1 MALRLKQ
8 LLALRSCRAAELWAL
23 VEDHLGA
30 EATLYYQ
37 CRVAPTTCQG
47 RPEAPCSWHPAKSG
61 AAARVK
67 PNQGVFR
74 CPLCSAAQMQALHR
88 TARGKRALTLRFK
101 QLLAFRATSTVQ
113 LWALVEDH
121 LGTDALTYYQNR
133 ASAAPRK
140 TLQQQWK
147 EELKLRHSVHPLPDQ
162 EGQRVWRERARE
174 DGRTRDKKFGLAFS
188 EQHSGRAW
196 MSARARRF
204 EFWAREA
211 SWFMCTEC
219 HRLEP
224 RPFHQSSHDKNT
236 QLRARQKKCK
246 HCARGIGYKA
256 PVIGDIPEVL
266 RDLTA
271 NALWALR
278 PIEIDV
284 GEYRRGDYGYRIH
297 TDMTRLRW
305 RPQSV
310 QDQVASLRGEDR
322 RLAREAWRFL
332 HSRPLPTPLK
342 TWKEHT
348 QFFLLHPSYSAYLSF
363 VAQHDLFLAQAG
375 PQPDKSARRLP
386 VRFLE
391 TLGLESALWP
401 HLYPAVA
408 LCETFV
414 RLEDGRRVARERS
427 DMRAAHAQRRQAQRQ
442 QASHAEPQISDTEDE
457 DSGSDDPGESAEEE
471 EDDMESPLHFLKD
484 SARQSLK
491 ASFLAK
497 VMSSVIGYA
506 SDYELAQFVYDLWL
520 WSSLGGAKHA
530 SGVQMRV
537 ALAGKPFSPEY
548 WRTRHFALLDLQ
560 KQLGYPTLFVTIAP
574 YEWSSPY
581 HAFLEDEL
589 LRTFKTRLH
598 LPGPESFHLA
608 HILTQAALGLITGWN
623 KKGRGGWTQHVLSD
637 PSSAAQGS
645 VLNLFGRIEFQDGKR
660 KRGARNE
667 RLDYHGSGRPHVH
680 FLVWLRH
687 PESLPWSE
695 IVCGHLPSHNAPM
708 EQIVRSS
715 QISWTGS
722 GWPRREASTGWEQTA
737 ERLHL
742 HHPESAWKEGVRAYM
757 PDVLASLKCHMDVQA
772 SDGRGML
779 LRYVAGYVPKFSD
792 SFQSNWLDDVSSD
805 YALARRVLTQ
815 YQPLEPEMWLQLG
828 AHLFR
833 QCFAGGGLSRFV
845 VPVPWRDDLPERV
858 QQYMASTWR
867 PQSMTLL
874 TYLRKTN
881 QRGSIHK
888 EYKKAFAGIAA
899 VEGVGPDDW
908 AAWLAAAPYT
918 GAILVA
924 AVTKSRFNDDY
935 YKQWCLLHVPF
946 RALADLWHSRL
957 ELLPAQFQGRRLR
970 VSESCVCFVV
980 CLLLVSTR
988 SDAALACGKLHAGLG
1003 MALLRAGDYWR
1014 DQPAVRADMELEAQ
1028 RDPFIESNLHAP
1040 GAHCPRG
1047 SLLVR
1052 PARERRGP
1060 GP

>member
-1 MALRLKQ
+1 MQVLHQTAHGKRALTLRLKQ
-8 LLALRSCRAAELWAL
+8 LLALRSTDVL
-23 VEDHLGA
+23 
-30 EATLYYQ
+30 
-37 CRVAPTTCQG
+37 
-47 RPEAPCSWHPAKSG
+47 
-61 AAARVK
+61 
-67 PNQGVFR
+67 
-74 CPLCSAAQMQALHR
+74 
-88 TARGKRALTLRFK
+88 
-101 QLLAFRATSTVQ
+101 Q
-113 LWALVEDH
+113 LWALVEEH
-121 LGTDALTYYQNR
+121 LGSAALTYYQGR
-133 ASAAPRK
+133 AGAAPRK

-174 DGRTRDKKFGLAFS
+174 DGRMRDKKFGLAFS

-196 MSARARRF
+196 MSARARHF

-211 SWFMCTEC
+211 SWFMCTDC

-256 PVIGDIPEVL
+256 PVIDDIPGPL

-271 NALWALR
+271 TALWALR

-332 HSRPLPTPLK
+332 RSRPLPTPLR

-348 QFFLLHPSYSAYLSF
+348 QFFRLHPSHSAYLSF
-363 VAQHDLFLAQAG
+363 VAQHDLFLAEAG

-391 TLGLESALWP
+391 TLGLETALWP

-427 DMRAAHAQRRQAQRQ
+427 DMRAAHAQRRQAQRR

-457 DSGSDDPGESAEEE
+457 ESSSDVQGERAEEE
-471 EDDMESPLHFLKD
+471 EDDLESPLHFLKD

-560 KQLGYPTLFVTIAP
+560 RQLGYPTLFVTIAP

-608 HILTQAALGLITGWN
+608 HILTQAALGLVTGWN

-695 IVCGHLPSHNAPM
+695 IVCGHLPSDNAPL
-708 EQIVRSS
+708 EQIARSS

-722 GWPRREASTGWEQTA
+722 GWPRREASTVWDRTA
-737 ERLHL
+737 GRLHL

-881 QRGSIHK
+881 QRGSIHH
-888 EYKKAFAGIAA
+888 EYKKAFASIAA
-899 VEGVGPDDW
+899 VEGLGPDDW

-924 AVTKSRFNDDY
+924 AVTKSRFNDEY

-946 RALADLWHSRL
+946 RSLADLWHSRL

-970 VSESCVCFVV
+970 VCCVCFVV
-980 CLLLVSTR
+980 CLLLVCTR
-988 SDAALACGKLHAGLG
+988 SDAVLACGKLHAGLG

-1014 DQPAVRADMELEAQ
+1014 DQPAVRADMELEASWISTGQ
-1028 RDPFIESNLHAP
+1028 AS
-1040 GAHCPRG
+1040 
-1047 SLLVR
+1047 S
-1052 PARERRGP
+1052 
-1060 GP
+1060 